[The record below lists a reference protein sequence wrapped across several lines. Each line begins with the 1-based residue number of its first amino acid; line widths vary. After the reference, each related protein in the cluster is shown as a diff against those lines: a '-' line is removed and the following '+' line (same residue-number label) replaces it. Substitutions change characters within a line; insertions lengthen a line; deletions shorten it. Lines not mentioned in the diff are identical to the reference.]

1 MPSNRLSIMA
11 KKKKN
16 TGIPY
21 EKLVQG
27 IFQAIHDQE
36 EVATITVEQNKTLPG
51 WRWTGSSPSGKEN
64 FERPEPAQHQKEHEE
79 TR

>member
-1 MPSNRLSIMA
+1 LRNRPKRLSQTPLLAAVEIPFVNKTIMA

-16 TGIPY
+16 TGVPY

-36 EVATITVEQNKTLPG
+36 EVTTITVEQNKIL
-51 WRWTGSSPSGKEN
+51 
-64 FERPEPAQHQKEHEE
+64 
-79 TR
+79 